1 VKFIPV
7 FADIIDLLVNGTQGS
22 VRNMKTG
29 KRMTRIIQKIK
40 RAVIV
45 FISGAAVGA
54 FAVWFAI
61 NHEAANVPP
70 DAVKVSHVSGDEI
83 KFTPEIKPDKIILR
97 AESSGV
103 GVSDVIVSDN
113 AFPAARA
120 WREKTNSIQAQ
131 YSTNKDF
138 QVLYFRRF
146 GQFAFGGGLGSNL
159 SAPLTGARITLAA
172 QFHF

>member
-1 VKFIPV
+1 
-7 FADIIDLLVNGTQGS
+7 
-22 VRNMKTG
+22 
-29 KRMTRIIQKIK
+29 MTRIIQKIK
-40 RAVIV
+40 RAVIT
-45 FISGAAVGA
+45 FFLGSAVGS
-54 FAVWFAI
+54 FAVWYAI

-70 DAVKVSHVSGDEI
+70 EAVKVSHVSGAEI
-83 KFTPEIKPDKIILR
+83 VFTPEMKTDKIILR

-103 GVSDVIVSDN
+103 GVSDVTISEN
-113 AFPAARA
+113 TFPASRA

-146 GQFAFGGGLGSNL
+146 GQFAIGGGIRSNIF
-159 SAPLTGARITLAA
+159 SPITSARITLAA

>member
-1 VKFIPV
+1 MPN
-7 FADIIDLLVNGTQGS
+7 LQ
-22 VRNMKTG
+22 TG
-29 KRMTRIIQKIK
+29 KCMTRIIQKIK
-40 RAVIV
+40 HAVIT
-45 FISGAAVGA
+45 FFLGSAVGS

-61 NHEAANVPP
+61 NHEAANLPP

-83 KFTPEIKPDKIILR
+83 RFTPEIKPDKIILR

-103 GVSDVIVSDN
+103 GVSDVIVSEN

-131 YSTNKDF
+131 YSTNKDI

-146 GQFAFGGGLGSNL
+146 GQFGLGLGLGSNL

>member
-1 VKFIPV
+1 
-7 FADIIDLLVNGTQGS
+7 
-22 VRNMKTG
+22 
-29 KRMTRIIQKIK
+29 MTRIIQKIK
-40 RAVIV
+40 RAVIA
-45 FISGAAVGA
+45 FFSGAAVGA

-83 KFTPEIKPDKIILR
+83 KFTPEIKPNKIILR

-131 YSTNKDF
+131 YSTNKDI

-146 GQFAFGGGLGSNL
+146 GQFGLGLGLGSNL

>member
-1 VKFIPV
+1 MKFFLA
-7 FADIIDLLVNGTQGS
+7 FADIIDLLVNG
-22 VRNMKTG
+22 MKASAQNLKIG
-29 KRMTRIIQKIK
+29 KRMMRIIQKIK
-40 RAVIV
+40 RAVIA
-45 FISGAAVGA
+45 FFSGAAVGA

-159 SAPLTGARITLAA
+159 SAPLTGVRITLAA
-172 QFHF
+172 QIHF

>member
-1 VKFIPV
+1 
-7 FADIIDLLVNGTQGS
+7 
-22 VRNMKTG
+22 
-29 KRMTRIIQKIK
+29 MTRIIQKIK
-40 RAVIV
+40 HAVIA
-45 FISGAAVGA
+45 FISGVAVGA

-70 DAVKVSHVSGDEI
+70 DAVKVSHVSGAEI
-83 KFTPEIKPDKIILR
+83 VFTPETKPDKIILR

-103 GVSDVIVSDN
+103 GVSDVIISDK
-113 AFPAARA
+113 AFPASRA

-146 GQFAFGGGLGSNL
+146 GQFALGGGIGSNI
-159 SAPLTGARITLAA
+159 SAPVTGARITLAA